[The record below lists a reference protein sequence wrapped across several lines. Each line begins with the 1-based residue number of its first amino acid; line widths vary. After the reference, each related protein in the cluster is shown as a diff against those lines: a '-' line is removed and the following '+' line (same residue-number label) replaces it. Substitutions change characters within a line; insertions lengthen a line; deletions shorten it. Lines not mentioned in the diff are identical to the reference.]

1 MEQEVQGLEVH
12 HPALAGMAMLT
23 SSENLVKLILPGSW
37 AGPSQPSGCVWG
49 QAVAFSGPLGGAGQ
63 VLRLLGSLQV
73 TVVRER
79 MASALVGAQSTF
91 QLLGHQRTWVR
102 G

>member
-1 MEQEVQGLEVH
+1 MGWPQ
-12 HPALAGMAMLT
+12 PAF
-23 SSENLVKLILPGSW
+23 W
-37 AGPSQPSGCVWG
+37 ACVGTNGGFQW
-49 QAVAFSGPLGGAGQ
+49 ALGWHGQ

-79 MASALVGAQSTF
+79 MASALVGAQITF
-91 QLLGHQRTWVR
+91 QLLGHQRMWAN